1 AYSDA
6 PLLLVRLRPSRH
18 PFLPP
23 RCLLSLGCVRWPGC
37 IWLPGWPGWLPGWAP
52 LRQWGPLRPLMY
64 PGRRPAALRPG
75 SVEKYLARGE
85 RIVLVLRRHTVV
97 LEPAVGLW
105 LLILCGGVGAGLLSG
120 KLPGWHLGAI
130 GGWLVLVGAG
140 FLAWKTWA
148 WWISRYVI
156 TDQRVLLIE
165 GVLNRRVR
173 AIPLSKVTHTD
184 FKRTLSGRIL
194 GYGNL
199 SLDSPGAA
207 AGLRELTSIPKPD
220 EIYRLVMSL
229 VAGVNEE
236 GPGVLRPAMA
246 SLDDED
252 TGPLPRVIF

>member
-1 AYSDA
+1 
-6 PLLLVRLRPSRH
+6 
-18 PFLPP
+18 
-23 RCLLSLGCVRWPGC
+23 
-37 IWLPGWPGWLPGWAP
+37 
-52 LRQWGPLRPLMY
+52 MY
-64 PGRRPAALRPG
+64 PGRRAAALRAG

-85 RIVLVLRRHTVV
+85 RIVLVLRRHAVV

-105 LLILCGGVGAGLLSG
+105 LLILCAGVGAGLVSG

-130 GGWLVLVGAG
+130 GGWLVLTGAG

-148 WWISRYVI
+148 WWIARYVI
-156 TDQRVLLIE
+156 TDQRVLLVE

-184 FKRTLSGRIL
+184 FQRTLFGRML

-229 VAGVNEE
+229 VAGVNGEE
-236 GPGVLRPAMA
+236 AFALRPA
-246 SLDDED
+246 SVIGDDED